1 MRSIKNITLGLAT
14 VGVMSLSGC
23 AGDYLD
29 TIPSTSVSETTIN
42 TSLDN
47 LYIALNGI
55 HKEMVSQESGYQCLG
70 GEPGFMMSRDAEAD
84 DMNWQTNTW
93 MKAAYLGW
101 QCNMN
106 ETNGYNY
113 KFWQIYYQWILNAN
127 KILAG
132 LEEVEITSQ
141 ELFDQ
146 IKGEALCIRAWA
158 HFNLVQL
165 YAKRYEAGKDNT
177 QDGIPYREK
186 AVAEEQARNSVED
199 VYAKINN
206 DLDEACILLSGIK
219 VNDVNHYSEMV
230 AWGLKARVALAM
242 QDYNNA
248 AVYAGKSVSLA
259 EAGGHRLMTGSQL
272 NCGFANITT
281 DTKEAMYAAMTPD
294 DKTVYFY
301 SYYAYMSWNFNS
313 SAIRQGVKCI
323 NVDAYETM
331 SETDL
336 RRAWWDPTGEAS
348 VPSSSYAKNAYQNRK
363 FTARST
369 ADAVGDVAFMRLA
382 EMYLTQAEALARAG
396 KDSEAQAVFTKFQ
409 ITRDPSYVSK
419 GNIGDALA
427 EEIMNSRRV
436 ELWGEGFR
444 FYDLKRLIVPGINEG
459 SDSLV
464 GIGMFHG
471 ILIHGQPGC
480 NDIRPGHGTI
490 HNLLRCPDGRADD
503 LGLPIET
510 VVLVNVHNI
519 PDIRLTVLSVGFL
532 PADER
537 GYEQR
542 VVFCRKDGLGR

>member
-29 TIPSTSVSETTIN
+29 TILSTSVSETTIN

-70 GEPGFMMSRDAEAD
+70 GEPGF
-84 DMNWQTNTW
+84 
-93 MKAAYLGW
+93 
-101 QCNMN
+101 
-106 ETNGYNY
+106 
-113 KFWQIYYQWILNAN
+113 
-127 KILAG
+127 
-132 LEEVEITSQ
+132 
-141 ELFDQ
+141 
-146 IKGEALCIRAWA
+146 
-158 HFNLVQL
+158 
-165 YAKRYEAGKDNT
+165 
-177 QDGIPYREK
+177 
-186 AVAEEQARNSVED
+186 
-199 VYAKINN
+199 
-206 DLDEACILLSGIK
+206 K

-259 EAGGHRLMTGSQL
+259 EAGGHQLMTGSQL

-331 SETDL
+331 AETDL

-419 GNIGDALA
+419 GNIGEALA

-444 FYDLKRLIVPGINEG
+444 FYDLKRLHMSIKRG
-459 SDSLV
+459 SN
-464 GIGMFHG
+464 F
-471 ILIHGQPGC
+471 
-480 NDIRPGHGTI
+480 DIAFCTFLEKDKDAQGWVWEIPK
-490 HNLLRCPDGRADD
+490 
-503 LGLPIET
+503 IET
-510 VVLVNVHNI
+510 DFNSLCTKN
-519 PDIRLTVLSVGFL
+519 
-532 PADER
+532 
-537 GYEQR
+537 Y
-542 VVFCRKDGLGR
+542 

>member
-230 AWGLKARVALAM
+230 AWGLKARVALTM

-248 AVYAGKSVSLA
+248 AVYAGKSISLA
-259 EAGGHRLMTGSQL
+259 EAGGHQLMTGSQL

-444 FYDLKRLIVPGINEG
+444 FL
-459 SDSLV
+459 
-464 GIGMFHG
+464 
-471 ILIHGQPGC
+471 
-480 NDIRPGHGTI
+480 
-490 HNLLRCPDGRADD
+490 
-503 LGLPIET
+503 
-510 VVLVNVHNI
+510 
-519 PDIRLTVLSVGFL
+519 
-532 PADER
+532 
-537 GYEQR
+537 
-542 VVFCRKDGLGR
+542 